1 MDEDTLDD
9 NLILIGGNSMTLSG
23 EVSTFWYF
31 IDFFILFI
39 YLFIYFVNLSTVIS

>member
-23 EVSTFWYF
+23 EVLKLFDTSLTSLFYLL
-31 IDFFILFI
+31 ILLT
-39 YLFIYFVNLSTVIS
+39 YLFISLI